1 MRKVL
6 ICIILLVLVF
16 NAQGLRK
23 SRPTIVSKSRSRIL
37 SLHVTPGD
45 ADAGS
50 PGVVAT
56 VEYFN
61 SEEGQNLAR
70 RLVEKDPIVVESLK
84 GSGFWGNSGF
94 INKVQCKGVKPTG
107 LVFDV
112 EMGRGST
119 LESQQVEIG
128 FIEKVEDET
137 QLKLSLINL
146 VAEKISRKSTAAIAT
161 LPFGQ
166 DVTVP
171 NDFRFNQCPHPTWVR
186 AYIYDRVSIAVLRA
200 LEDNTISKHTRSRM
214 RIVVNFPELNPK
226 YDVFRVGTMAEMVRE
241 TCLRVAEGGSRCRI
255 IVQQSLGEG
264 IFTGTPLALSMM
276 MPVFQK
282 MDWGTSLTEEELYQ
296 GGDMLKPTRPE
307 SKIRLGRVG
316 PEYVAPDDD
325 VIFIIMPQN
334 VVNGELTG
342 MLDDMCSKAE
352 SQGTAVILINDN
364 LADRPSGNNKMQI
377 RGRAE
382 RRAVQD
388 SFSDIFQ
395 LRLLYPSNGGYM
407 YPIAGLV
414 SKKDYRSPYVAFN
427 IKRDKKLDREYY
439 TVVGA
444 WGPHSPPQ
452 RTDLADLFL

>member
-1 MRKVL
+1 MMKIVL
-6 ICIILLVLVF
+6 ICIILLILVF
-16 NAQGLRK
+16 NAQGLWTT
-23 SRPTIVSKSRSRIL
+23 RPTIVSKSRSLI
-37 SLHVTPGD
+37 LHVTPE
-45 ADAGS
+45 DAGS

-61 SEEGQNLAR
+61 GEEGQSLAR
-70 RLVEKDPIVVESLK
+70 RLVEKDPLVAESLK
-84 GSGFWGNSGF
+84 GTGFWGSNSGF

-107 LVFDV
+107 LAFDV
-112 EMGRGST
+112 EVGRGNT

-128 FIEKVEDET
+128 FMENVEDEM

-146 VAEKISRKSTAAIAT
+146 VAKKINRKSTAAIAT

-166 DVTVP
+166 DVSVP

-200 LEDNTISKHTRSRM
+200 LEDKTISKHTRSRM

-255 IVQQSLGEG
+255 VVQQSLGEG

-282 MDWGTSLTEEELYQ
+282 MDWGTSLTEEELYL
-296 GGDMLKPTRPE
+296 GGDMLKPTRTE

-388 SFSDIFQ
+388 SFSDVFQ

-407 YPIAGLV
+407 YPIAGFV

-427 IKRDKKLDREYY
+427 MKRDKKLDREYY